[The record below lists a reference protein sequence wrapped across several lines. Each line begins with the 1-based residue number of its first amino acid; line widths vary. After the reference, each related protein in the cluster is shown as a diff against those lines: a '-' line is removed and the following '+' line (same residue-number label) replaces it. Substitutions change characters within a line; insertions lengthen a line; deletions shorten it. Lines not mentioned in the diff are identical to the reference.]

1 LWLRDQIDKF
11 KTRQIKNKKYG
22 ILAENAKF
30 NACQFF
36 RYTVKYIKQSITG
49 ETQMVS
55 DKLVD

>member
-1 LWLRDQIDKF
+1 LRDQIDKF
-11 KTRQIKNKKYG
+11 KTRQIKKYD
-22 ILAENAKF
+22 ILAEIAKF
-30 NACQFF
+30 NACQFS